1 MAPSVTEPSANTHLK
16 RGQVP
21 VDDGLHAQEAEIQE
35 RAAIRIQRVWREKT
49 RGEVLNP
56 DSRWLDVSLHARLR
70 VRCPRNSIP
79 YQTETRK

>member
-1 MAPSVTEPSANTHLK
+1 MR

-21 VDDGLHAQEAEIQE
+21 VDDGPHLQEKEIQE

-49 RGEVLNP
+49 RGKFLSP

-70 VRCPRNSIP
+70 VRRP
-79 YQTETRK
+79 